1 MKNITALVLTYNES
15 QHIARCI
22 KSLLDCCS
30 RICIVDS
37 FSTDN
42 TCEIA
47 RSLGAEVFQNKWEN
61 NYAKQMNWGF
71 SNCNIGTP
79 WVIRMDADE
88 YLTPELIEEIK
99 RKIPTMP
106 MDVGGIELTRRVVFK
121 GKWLRHG
128 GFYPIHLLRIFR
140 PEWGHC
146 EQRLMD
152 EHIVLSKGSVLRFDN
167 DLVDENLNSMHWWV
181 IKHNN
186 YARREAADLLNKKYQ
201 FFDQE
206 AMQESVSIAQASRK
220 RFLKEKVYAR
230 LPLGVRPLLY
240 FSFRFFVQIGFLD
253 GPKGWLFHFMQGFW
267 YRLLVDINVWEFEK
281 QNSHKSAQQMCDFL
295 SENWNIKAV

>member
-1 MKNITALVLTYNES
+1 MLTAIILTYNES

-22 KSLLDCCS
+22 KSIQTCCS

-47 RSLGAEVFQNKWEN
+47 RIFGAEVYQNKWEN
-61 NYAKQMNWGF
+61 NHAKQWNWAF
-71 SNCNIGTP
+71 TNCNIQTP
-79 WVIRMDADE
+79 WVMRMDADE
-88 YLTPELIEEIK
+88 YLTPELAEEINS
-99 RKIPTMP
+99 KILSIPK
-106 MDVGGIELTRRVVFK
+106 DIGGIELTRRVVFK

-152 EHIVLSKGSVLRFDN
+152 EHIVLSQGRVIRFDH
-167 DLVDENLNSMHWWV
+167 DLIDENLNSMHWWV
-181 IKHNN
+181 VKHNN
-186 YARREAADLLNKKYQ
+186 YARREAADLLNKKYH

-206 AMQESVSIAQASRK
+206 AMHVSVSIAQASRK
-220 RFLKEKVYAR
+220 RFLKEKVYAQ
-230 LPLGVRPLLY
+230 LPLGARPLIY
-240 FSFRFFVQIGFLD
+240 FFFRFFVQLGILD

-267 YRLLVDINVWEFEK
+267 YRLLVDVNVAEMESLNMDKEQMKAYIINHWGII
-281 QNSHKSAQQMCDFL
+281 L
-295 SENWNIKAV
+295 

>member
-1 MKNITALVLTYNES
+1 MLTALILTFNES

-22 KSLLDCCS
+22 KSLQSCCS

-47 RSLGAEVFQNKWEN
+47 KSLGAEVFQNKWEN

-71 SNCNIGTP
+71 ANCNIETP

-88 YLTPELIEEIK
+88 YLLPELQDEIQA
-99 RKIPTMP
+99 RLPNLP
-106 MDVGGIELTRRVVFK
+106 NDVGGIELTRRVVFK
-121 GKWLRHG
+121 GQWLRHG

-152 EHIVLSKGSVLRFDN
+152 EHIVLSQGSVIRFDH

-181 IKHNN
+181 NKHNN
-186 YARREAADLLNKKYQ
+186 YARREAADLLNKKYH
-201 FFDQE
+201 FFEQE
-206 AMQESVSIAQASRK
+206 TMHESVSIAQASRK
-220 RFLKEKVYAR
+220 RFLKEKVYSK
-230 LPLGVRPLLY
+230 LPLGVRPSLY
-240 FSFRFFVQIGFLD
+240 FLFRFFFQFGLLD

-267 YRLLVDINVWEFEK
+267 YRLLVDINVWEFENLCR
-281 QNSHKSAQQMCDFL
+281 NSLPEEQKLFVQSV
-295 SENWNIKAV
+295 WNIKL